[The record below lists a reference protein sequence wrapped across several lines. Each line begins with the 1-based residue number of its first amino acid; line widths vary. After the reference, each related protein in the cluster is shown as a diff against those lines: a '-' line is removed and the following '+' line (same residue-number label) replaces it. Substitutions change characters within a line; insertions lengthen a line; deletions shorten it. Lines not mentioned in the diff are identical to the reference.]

1 MDILTEEKG
10 KKPLVTDE
18 EKKSVTNMSRSEQIS
33 SSTT

>member
-1 MDILTEEKG
+1 MDILTEEKT

-18 EKKSVTNMSRSEQIS
+18 EKKSVKKMSRSEQTS